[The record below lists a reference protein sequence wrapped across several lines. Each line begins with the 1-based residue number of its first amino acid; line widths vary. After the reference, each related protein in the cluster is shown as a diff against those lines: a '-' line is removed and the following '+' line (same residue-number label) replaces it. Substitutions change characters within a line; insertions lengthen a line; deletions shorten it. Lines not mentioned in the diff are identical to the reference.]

1 MRKGILQWLYPD
13 AKDTSENM
21 GKQLEAYFDKATGKW
36 VFPGEVKS
44 CNIDFGFDES
54 AACF

>member
-1 MRKGILQWLYPD
+1 MLQVRKGLLGWLYPD

-36 VFPGEVKS
+36 VFPGEVRHLKLVFS
-44 CNIDFGFDES
+44 S
-54 AACF
+54 LKLM